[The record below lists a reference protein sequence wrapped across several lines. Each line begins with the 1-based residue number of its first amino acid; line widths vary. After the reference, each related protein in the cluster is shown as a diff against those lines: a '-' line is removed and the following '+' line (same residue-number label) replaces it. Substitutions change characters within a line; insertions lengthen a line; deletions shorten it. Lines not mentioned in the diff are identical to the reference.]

1 MTQKEQEILNL
12 IDDLGLEVSDGL
24 LTSDKATQLLAYGNV
39 VED

>member
-24 LTSDKATQLLAYGNV
+24 LTSDEAAQLLTYGNV